1 MERLTAK
8 QAQSMMEAVAAVYE
22 KKEDCVD
29 KDKKTKHNCAKK
41 VCHKEHGE
49 GACIPGKHTLLEDG
63 TVTHYSVV
71 FEHGV
76 EEMIPVEDLEVLVT
90 EMHEHAEMEGEDLQE
105 VDLKALY
112 TDVVNSV
119 TGGGRPPGKTGVGV
133 PRGGPPRGGSASGNA
148 PTPTPSETKP
158 SEPMRGAPA
167 RSRSGNVM
175 QNSSATKQ
183 MQPASSAPSVKNVEP
198 TSPPKTD
205 KPLATLNRA
214 KRGDGFLG
222 PTVSAGGYRMGIP
235 NPVRKEEVEQV
246 NEGEKPMGQ
255 HPGKSPDKAT
265 RDKYETQRRR
275 NEAPTGVGVPDKSVG
290 YGQLKQSADLFDIV
304 KGHFIDEGLTEEEA
318 LKKMITLTDEE
329 RSEIIEGSCGSKKD
343 KKKKGG
349 YGK

>member
-1 MERLTAK
+1 MERLTGK
-8 QAQSMMEAVAAVYE
+8 QAQSLMEAVASVYE

-105 VDLKALY
+105 VDLGKLYDGVVRAGKAVGG
-112 TDVVNSV
+112 VVKKVLEPADNS
-119 TGGGRPPGKTGVGV
+119 PE
-133 PRGGPPRGGSASGNA
+133 AQDA
-148 PTPTPSETKP
+148 
-158 SEPMRGAPA
+158 
-167 RSRSGNVM
+167 
-175 QNSSATKQ
+175 
-183 MQPASSAPSVKNVEP
+183 
-198 TSPPKTD
+198 
-205 KPLATLNRA
+205 
-214 KRGDGFLG
+214 
-222 PTVSAGGYRMGIP
+222 RMGKRRP
-235 NPVRKEEVEQV
+235 QNAQQQGVANKTAEVMK
-246 NEGEKPMGQ
+246 N
-255 HPGKSPDKAT
+255 
-265 RDKYETQRRR
+265 
-275 NEAPTGVGVPDKSVG
+275 
-290 YGQLKQSADLFDIV
+290 SADLFDIV

-349 YGK
+349 YDK

>member
-105 VDLKALY
+105 VDLGKLYDTVVKPVGKAIGGAVTKVLQPANNSPEAQDARMGKRRPQNAQQQGVANK
-112 TDVVNSV
+112 TDEVMK
-119 TGGGRPPGKTGVGV
+119 KT
-133 PRGGPPRGGSASGNA
+133 
-148 PTPTPSETKP
+148 
-158 SEPMRGAPA
+158 APA
-167 RSRSGNVM
+167 AEVM
-175 QNSSATKQ
+175 
-183 MQPASSAPSVKNVEP
+183 KN
-198 TSPPKTD
+198 
-205 KPLATLNRA
+205 
-214 KRGDGFLG
+214 
-222 PTVSAGGYRMGIP
+222 
-235 NPVRKEEVEQV
+235 
-246 NEGEKPMGQ
+246 
-255 HPGKSPDKAT
+255 
-265 RDKYETQRRR
+265 
-275 NEAPTGVGVPDKSVG
+275 
-290 YGQLKQSADLFDIV
+290 SADLFDIV
-304 KGHFIDEGLTEEEA
+304 KGHLIDEGLTEEEA
-318 LKKMITLTDEE
+318 LKKMLTLTDEE

>member
-1 MERLTAK
+1 MERLTGK
-8 QAQSMMEAVAAVYE
+8 QAQSLMEAVASVYE

-105 VDLKALY
+105 VDLKKLY
-112 TDVVNSV
+112 DGVVGAGKAVGGVVKKVLEPADNSPEAQRARMGARRPQTDL
-119 TGGGRPPGKTGVGV
+119 
-133 PRGGPPRGGSASGNA
+133 
-148 PTPTPSETKP
+148 
-158 SEPMRGAPA
+158 
-167 RSRSGNVM
+167 
-175 QNSSATKQ
+175 Q
-183 MQPASSAPSVKNVEP
+183 KNVAN
-198 TSPPKTD
+198 K
-205 KPLATLNRA
+205 AA
-214 KRGDGFLG
+214 
-222 PTVSAGGYRMGIP
+222 
-235 NPVRKEEVEQV
+235 EVMK
-246 NEGEKPMGQ
+246 N
-255 HPGKSPDKAT
+255 
-265 RDKYETQRRR
+265 
-275 NEAPTGVGVPDKSVG
+275 
-290 YGQLKQSADLFDIV
+290 SADLFDIV

>member
-1 MERLTAK
+1 MERLTGK
-8 QAQSMMEAVAAVYE
+8 QAQSLMEAVASVYE

-105 VDLKALY
+105 VDLGKLYDTVVKPAAKAVGG
-112 TDVVNSV
+112 VV
-119 TGGGRPPGKTGVGV
+119 
-133 PRGGPPRGGSASGNA
+133 
-148 PTPTPSETKP
+148 TK
-158 SEPMRGAPA
+158 
-167 RSRSGNVM
+167 VL
-175 QNSSATKQ
+175 
-183 MQPASSAPSVKNVEP
+183 QPANN
-198 TSPPKTD
+198 SPEAQD
-205 KPLATLNRA
+205 A
-214 KRGDGFLG
+214 
-222 PTVSAGGYRMGIP
+222 RMGKRRP
-235 NPVRKEEVEQV
+235 QNAQQQGVANKTAEVMK
-246 NEGEKPMGQ
+246 N
-255 HPGKSPDKAT
+255 
-265 RDKYETQRRR
+265 
-275 NEAPTGVGVPDKSVG
+275 
-290 YGQLKQSADLFDIV
+290 SADLFDIV
-304 KGHFIDEGLTEEEA
+304 KGHLIDEGLTEEEA

>member
-1 MERLTAK
+1 MERLTGK
-8 QAQSMMEAVAAVYE
+8 QAQLMMEAVASIYE

-90 EMHEHAEMEGEDLQE
+90 EMHEHTEMEGEDLQE
-105 VDLKALY
+105 VDLKKLY
-112 TDVVNSV
+112 DGVVGAGKAVGGVVKKVLEPANNSPEAQDARM
-119 TGGGRPPGKTGVGV
+119 GKRRPQNAQQQGVANKTAEVMKK
-133 PRGGPPRGGSASGNA
+133 
-148 PTPTPSETKP
+148 T
-158 SEPMRGAPA
+158 APA
-167 RSRSGNVM
+167 AEVKKTAPAAEVM
-175 QNSSATKQ
+175 
-183 MQPASSAPSVKNVEP
+183 KN
-198 TSPPKTD
+198 
-205 KPLATLNRA
+205 
-214 KRGDGFLG
+214 
-222 PTVSAGGYRMGIP
+222 
-235 NPVRKEEVEQV
+235 
-246 NEGEKPMGQ
+246 
-255 HPGKSPDKAT
+255 
-265 RDKYETQRRR
+265 
-275 NEAPTGVGVPDKSVG
+275 
-290 YGQLKQSADLFDIV
+290 SADLFDIV

>member
-1 MERLTAK
+1 MERLTGK
-8 QAQSMMEAVAAVYE
+8 QAQSLMEAVASIYE

-105 VDLKALY
+105 VDLKKLY
-112 TDVVNSV
+112 DGVVGAGKAV
-119 TGGGRPPGKTGVGV
+119 GGVVKKVL
-133 PRGGPPRGGSASGNA
+133 
-148 PTPTPSETKP
+148 
-158 SEPMRGAPA
+158 
-167 RSRSGNVM
+167 
-175 QNSSATKQ
+175 
-183 MQPASSAPSVKNVEP
+183 QPANN
-198 TSPPKTD
+198 SPEAQD
-205 KPLATLNRA
+205 A
-214 KRGDGFLG
+214 
-222 PTVSAGGYRMGIP
+222 RMGKRRP
-235 NPVRKEEVEQV
+235 QNAQQQGVANKTAEVMK
-246 NEGEKPMGQ
+246 N
-255 HPGKSPDKAT
+255 
-265 RDKYETQRRR
+265 
-275 NEAPTGVGVPDKSVG
+275 
-290 YGQLKQSADLFDIV
+290 SADLFDIV
-304 KGHFIDEGLTEEEA
+304 KGHLIDEGLTEEEA
-318 LKKMITLTDEE
+318 LKKMLTLTDEE

>member
-1 MERLTAK
+1 MERLTGK
-8 QAQSMMEAVAAVYE
+8 QAQSLMEAVAAVYE

-105 VDLKALY
+105 VDLGKLYDTVVKPAAKAVGG
-112 TDVVNSV
+112 VV
-119 TGGGRPPGKTGVGV
+119 
-133 PRGGPPRGGSASGNA
+133 
-148 PTPTPSETKP
+148 TK
-158 SEPMRGAPA
+158 
-167 RSRSGNVM
+167 VL
-175 QNSSATKQ
+175 
-183 MQPASSAPSVKNVEP
+183 QPANN
-198 TSPPKTD
+198 SPEAQD
-205 KPLATLNRA
+205 A
-214 KRGDGFLG
+214 
-222 PTVSAGGYRMGIP
+222 RMGKRRP
-235 NPVRKEEVEQV
+235 QNAQQQGVANKTAEVMK
-246 NEGEKPMGQ
+246 N
-255 HPGKSPDKAT
+255 
-265 RDKYETQRRR
+265 
-275 NEAPTGVGVPDKSVG
+275 
-290 YGQLKQSADLFDIV
+290 SADLFDIV
-304 KGHFIDEGLTEEEA
+304 KGHLIDEGLTEEEA
-318 LKKMITLTDEE
+318 LKKMLTLTDEE

>member
-1 MERLTAK
+1 MERLTGK
-8 QAQSMMEAVAAVYE
+8 QAQSLMEAVAAVYE

-105 VDLKALY
+105 VDLKKLY
-112 TDVVNSV
+112 DGVVRAGKAVGGVVKKVLEPADNSPEAQDARM
-119 TGGGRPPGKTGVGV
+119 GKRRPQNAQQQGVANKTAEVMKK
-133 PRGGPPRGGSASGNA
+133 
-148 PTPTPSETKP
+148 T
-158 SEPMRGAPA
+158 APA
-167 RSRSGNVM
+167 AEVM
-175 QNSSATKQ
+175 
-183 MQPASSAPSVKNVEP
+183 KN
-198 TSPPKTD
+198 
-205 KPLATLNRA
+205 
-214 KRGDGFLG
+214 
-222 PTVSAGGYRMGIP
+222 
-235 NPVRKEEVEQV
+235 
-246 NEGEKPMGQ
+246 
-255 HPGKSPDKAT
+255 
-265 RDKYETQRRR
+265 
-275 NEAPTGVGVPDKSVG
+275 
-290 YGQLKQSADLFDIV
+290 SADLFDIV

>member
-1 MERLTAK
+1 MERLTGK
-8 QAQSMMEAVAAVYE
+8 QAQSLMEAVASVYE

-105 VDLKALY
+105 VDLGKLYDTVVKPAAKAVGG
-112 TDVVNSV
+112 VV
-119 TGGGRPPGKTGVGV
+119 
-133 PRGGPPRGGSASGNA
+133 
-148 PTPTPSETKP
+148 TK
-158 SEPMRGAPA
+158 
-167 RSRSGNVM
+167 VL
-175 QNSSATKQ
+175 
-183 MQPASSAPSVKNVEP
+183 QPANN
-198 TSPPKTD
+198 SPEAQD
-205 KPLATLNRA
+205 A
-214 KRGDGFLG
+214 
-222 PTVSAGGYRMGIP
+222 RMGKRRP
-235 NPVRKEEVEQV
+235 QNAQQQGVANKTAEVMK
-246 NEGEKPMGQ
+246 N
-255 HPGKSPDKAT
+255 
-265 RDKYETQRRR
+265 
-275 NEAPTGVGVPDKSVG
+275 
-290 YGQLKQSADLFDIV
+290 SADLFDIV
-304 KGHFIDEGLTEEEA
+304 KGHLIDEGLTEEEA
-318 LKKMITLTDEE
+318 LKKMLTLTDEE

>member
-1 MERLTAK
+1 MERLTGK
-8 QAQSMMEAVAAVYE
+8 QAQSLMEAVASVYE

-105 VDLKALY
+105 VDLGKLYDGVVRAGKAVGG
-112 TDVVNSV
+112 VVKKVLEPADNS
-119 TGGGRPPGKTGVGV
+119 PE
-133 PRGGPPRGGSASGNA
+133 AQDA
-148 PTPTPSETKP
+148 
-158 SEPMRGAPA
+158 
-167 RSRSGNVM
+167 
-175 QNSSATKQ
+175 
-183 MQPASSAPSVKNVEP
+183 
-198 TSPPKTD
+198 
-205 KPLATLNRA
+205 
-214 KRGDGFLG
+214 
-222 PTVSAGGYRMGIP
+222 RMGKRRP
-235 NPVRKEEVEQV
+235 QNAQQQGVANKTAEVMK
-246 NEGEKPMGQ
+246 N
-255 HPGKSPDKAT
+255 
-265 RDKYETQRRR
+265 
-275 NEAPTGVGVPDKSVG
+275 
-290 YGQLKQSADLFDIV
+290 SADLFDIV

>member
-8 QAQSMMEAVAAVYE
+8 QAQSMMEAVASVYE

-105 VDLKALY
+105 VDLGKLYDTVVKPVGKAVGGAVTKVLQPANNSPEAQDARMGKRRPQNAQQQGVANK
-112 TDVVNSV
+112 TAEVVK
-119 TGGGRPPGKTGVGV
+119 KT
-133 PRGGPPRGGSASGNA
+133 
-148 PTPTPSETKP
+148 
-158 SEPMRGAPA
+158 APA
-167 RSRSGNVM
+167 SEVM
-175 QNSSATKQ
+175 
-183 MQPASSAPSVKNVEP
+183 KN
-198 TSPPKTD
+198 
-205 KPLATLNRA
+205 
-214 KRGDGFLG
+214 
-222 PTVSAGGYRMGIP
+222 
-235 NPVRKEEVEQV
+235 
-246 NEGEKPMGQ
+246 
-255 HPGKSPDKAT
+255 
-265 RDKYETQRRR
+265 
-275 NEAPTGVGVPDKSVG
+275 
-290 YGQLKQSADLFDIV
+290 SADLFDIV
-304 KGHFIDEGLTEEEA
+304 KGHLIDEGLTEEEA
-318 LKKMITLTDEE
+318 LKKMLTLTDEE

>member
-1 MERLTAK
+1 MERLTGK
-8 QAQSMMEAVAAVYE
+8 QAQSLMEAVASVYE

-105 VDLKALY
+105 VDLGKLYDTVVKPAAKAVGG
-112 TDVVNSV
+112 VVKKVLEPADNS
-119 TGGGRPPGKTGVGV
+119 PE
-133 PRGGPPRGGSASGNA
+133 AQDA
-148 PTPTPSETKP
+148 
-158 SEPMRGAPA
+158 
-167 RSRSGNVM
+167 
-175 QNSSATKQ
+175 
-183 MQPASSAPSVKNVEP
+183 
-198 TSPPKTD
+198 
-205 KPLATLNRA
+205 
-214 KRGDGFLG
+214 
-222 PTVSAGGYRMGIP
+222 RMGKRRP
-235 NPVRKEEVEQV
+235 QNAQQQGVANKTAEVMK
-246 NEGEKPMGQ
+246 N
-255 HPGKSPDKAT
+255 
-265 RDKYETQRRR
+265 
-275 NEAPTGVGVPDKSVG
+275 
-290 YGQLKQSADLFDIV
+290 SADLFDIV
-304 KGHFIDEGLTEEEA
+304 KGHLIDEGLTEEEA
-318 LKKMITLTDEE
+318 LKKMLTLTDEE

>member
-1 MERLTAK
+1 MERLTGK
-8 QAQSMMEAVAAVYE
+8 QAQSLMEAVASIYE

-105 VDLKALY
+105 VDLKKLY
-112 TDVVNSV
+112 DGVVGAGKAVGGVVKKVLEPANNSPEAQ
-119 TGGGRPPGKTGVGV
+119 R
-133 PRGGPPRGGSASGNA
+133 
-148 PTPTPSETKP
+148 E
-158 SEPMRGAPA
+158 
-167 RSRSGNVM
+167 
-175 QNSSATKQ
+175 
-183 MQPASSAPSVKNVEP
+183 
-198 TSPPKTD
+198 
-205 KPLATLNRA
+205 
-214 KRGDGFLG
+214 
-222 PTVSAGGYRMGIP
+222 RMGARRP
-235 NPVRKEEVEQV
+235 QNAQQQGVANKTAEVMK
-246 NEGEKPMGQ
+246 N
-255 HPGKSPDKAT
+255 
-265 RDKYETQRRR
+265 
-275 NEAPTGVGVPDKSVG
+275 
-290 YGQLKQSADLFDIV
+290 SADLFDIV
-304 KGHFIDEGLTEEEA
+304 KGHLIDEGLTEEEA
-318 LKKMITLTDEE
+318 LKKMLTLTDEE

>member
-1 MERLTAK
+1 MERLTGK
-8 QAQSMMEAVAAVYE
+8 QAQSLMEAVASVYE

-105 VDLKALY
+105 VDLKKLY
-112 TDVVNSV
+112 DGVVGAGKAVGGVVKKVLEPANNS
-119 TGGGRPPGKTGVGV
+119 PE
-133 PRGGPPRGGSASGNA
+133 AQDA
-148 PTPTPSETKP
+148 
-158 SEPMRGAPA
+158 
-167 RSRSGNVM
+167 
-175 QNSSATKQ
+175 
-183 MQPASSAPSVKNVEP
+183 
-198 TSPPKTD
+198 
-205 KPLATLNRA
+205 
-214 KRGDGFLG
+214 
-222 PTVSAGGYRMGIP
+222 RMGKRRP
-235 NPVRKEEVEQV
+235 QNAQQQGVANKTAEVMK
-246 NEGEKPMGQ
+246 N
-255 HPGKSPDKAT
+255 
-265 RDKYETQRRR
+265 
-275 NEAPTGVGVPDKSVG
+275 
-290 YGQLKQSADLFDIV
+290 SADLFDIV
-304 KGHFIDEGLTEEEA
+304 KGHLIDEGLTEEEA
-318 LKKMITLTDEE
+318 LKKMLTLTDEE